1 MSVDN
6 VVSPRVFAAKQ
17 DCLLVPA
24 MCVQFDL
31 DRKNARALS
40 IDDELVALLFAP
52 PFIPVSILP
61 LEVILLVR
69 FNKPNSLTGCLVV
82 SSTFGTGNAM
92 GDGREGGEK
101 KGFDEMGVEP
111 NLLSYVGV
119 SPTMVRERSPGTG
132 VSPTT
137 ICLPEGMGVS
147 LMICDS
153 AWVRTFR
160 RVVMGRASVM
170 VL

>member
-1 MSVDN
+1 M
-6 VVSPRVFAAKQ
+6 FAAMF
-17 DCLLVPA
+17 A
-24 MCVQFDL
+24 HADL

-40 IDDELVALLFAP
+40 IEDVLAAFLFVP
-52 PFIPVSILP
+52 PFIPASILP

-69 FNKPNSLTGCLVV
+69 FNKPNSLTGCFVV
-82 SSTFGTGNAM
+82 SSTFGAGNAM
-92 GDGREGGEK
+92 GDGRGGGEK
-101 KGFDEMGVEP
+101 KGFDEIGVEP

-147 LMICDS
+147 LMICES
-153 AWVRTFR
+153 AGGRTFLR
-160 RVVMGRASVM
+160 GVVGRASAI